1 VWVCVAIRSIFFLIK
16 KKPDAFIRADRVSAF
31 SFFFSKIFYRKIAT
45 IGEIEN
51 IIDQHPELAGL
62 NVTIP
67 YKEKVIPFLDEF
79 SEEVSEIVACNCIK
93 IENNRLI
100 GFNTDVPG
108 FEKSFIK
115 KLQPFH
121 KEAIVLGTGGA
132 SKAIQ
137 FALSKLKIPFIVVSR
152 NPDSSQFSYDDLNDS
167 IIKTHQVIIN
177 TTPLGMQPNIHQYP
191 SIPYLSITN
200 QHYLFDLTYN
210 PAKTVFLQ
218 KGEEM
223 GATIVNGY
231 EMLVNQAEG
240 SWEIWNR

>member
-1 VWVCVAIRSIFFLIK
+1 MRLYGLIGYPLSHSFSQKYFTEKFEK
-16 KKPDAFIRADRVSAF
+16 KGIKDCS
-31 SFFFSKIFYRKIAT
+31 YRNFPIAT

>member
-1 VWVCVAIRSIFFLIK
+1 MRLYGLIGY
-16 KKPDAFIRADRVSAF
+16 PLSHSF
-31 SFFFSKIFYRKIAT
+31 SQKYFTEKFEKEGIKDCSYLNFPIVT

-51 IIDQHPELAGL
+51 IIEKHSELAGL
-62 NVTIP
+62 NITIP
-67 YKEKVIPFLDEF
+67 YKEKIIPFLDEF
-79 SEEVSEIVACNCIK
+79 SEEVAEIAACNCIK
-93 IENNRLI
+93 IEDNRLI

-108 FEKSFIK
+108 FEKSFVK

-137 FALSKLKIPFIVVSR
+137 YALSKLKIPFIVVSR
-152 NPDSSQFSYDDLNDS
+152 NPDSGQFSYEDLNDS
-167 IIKTHQVIIN
+167 TIKTHQVIIN
-177 TTPLGMQPNIHQYP
+177 TTPLGMQPNIHQCP

-240 SWEIWNR
+240 SWQIWNR